1 MTLIQV
7 KLLKKNIKANLN
19 KLKKQTSRITTQ
31 NVWVHTHQTNNGKPR
46 IKLVDNKKSKGGIV
60 LQDKKEVELT
70 NDYLRTFDKE
80 IYASYIDHRTN
91 VDTKTKIAISYIGDN
106 VNEMTHDELYKWN
119 ELEIELLT
127 YFKRIIIDFDKEDVS
142 DSINELYSYLQE
154 LQSKIREDNDSIDET
169 DVHKYNLLK
178 EKVKGFIEDNEGIHQ
193 NISAIVAQ
201 LEKNDRV
208 VKSKSYVC
216 LVIEM
221 IFRMSQETSK
231 KNVFLP
237 YDLYL
242 LK

>member
-1 MTLIQV
+1 M
-7 KLLKKNIKANLN
+7 
-19 KLKKQTSRITTQ
+19 
-31 NVWVHTHQTNNGKPR
+31 
-46 IKLVDNKKSKGGIV
+46 
-60 LQDKKEVELT
+60 
-70 NDYLRTFDKE
+70 
-80 IYASYIDHRTN
+80 SYI
-91 VDTKTKIAISYIGDN
+91 SDN
-106 VNEMTHDELYKWN
+106 ITATTHDELYKWN

-127 YFKRIIIDFDKEDVS
+127 YFKRIIIDFDKEDMS

-154 LQSKIREDNDSIDET
+154 LHSKISEDNDSIDEK

-178 EKVKGFIEDNEGIHQ
+178 EKVKGFIEDNEGIQQ
-193 NISAIVAQ
+193 NISNNVTQ

-221 IFRMSQETSK
+221 IFRTAQETSK